1 MTLITETCNG
11 FHPAVQLM
19 LARMETHPEE
29 FRPRGFRW
37 ETLVA
42 TMLAAASP
50 EEAMA
55 LTRKLNRFR
64 MDALHEQL
72 MAELL
77 DGNQKSREGRTF
89 TIPVGLSAESEKAL
103 MSYRNAADPPKGM
116 GNALRGL
123 FK

>member
-1 MTLITETCNG
+1 MEQVMETVKG

-42 TMLAAASP
+42 TMLSAASP
-50 EEAMA
+50 EEGMA
-55 LTRKLNRFR
+55 LTSKLNRFR

-77 DGNQKSREGRTF
+77 DGNQKSQEVRTF
-89 TIPVGLSAESEKAL
+89 TTPVGLSPEMQKAL
-103 MSYRNAADPPKGM
+103 MAYRNAADPPKGM
-116 GNALRGL
+116 GSALRGL

>member
-1 MTLITETCNG
+1 METANI
-11 FHPAVQLM
+11 HPAVRLM
-19 LARMETHPEE
+19 LARMDTHPEE

-37 ETLVA
+37 EALVD
-42 TMLAAASP
+42 TMLSAASP
-50 EEAMA
+50 EEGME

-77 DGNQKSREGRTF
+77 DGNQKSQEARTF
-89 TIPVGLSAESEKAL
+89 TAPVGLSPEAQKAL
-103 MSYRNAADPPKGM
+103 MSYRNAGDPPAGM
-116 GNALRGL
+116 GSALRGL